1 MPALFMTTTSTPERK
16 RLSGSLIAVLV
27 LLGISVFIN
36 YIDRGNLSIA
46 APLLKAELKITP
58 AQLGLLLSAFFW
70 TYACLQPIYGW
81 LVDRFSVYWMLA
93 AGYCLWSLATAVTGF
108 VHVFAVL
115 FVFRLIVGMGEA
127 VSFPAYSKIIALN
140 YPEEHRGLANAVVAA
155 GLSIGPGFGMLLG
168 GTLMARFG
176 WRPFFI
182 VLGFA
187 SLVWLPAWIKWM
199 PRTNVVP
206 PANSASAPSLWEF
219 LSLRSAWG
227 TCIGVFCG
235 NYLNYF
241 MLTWLPYYLVREQH
255 FSMPTMAKIGGAGYL
270 LSAACATISGSL
282 SDRWIQSGAT
292 PTRVRKTF
300 SGVGIAM
307 AGIFLGLCSIA
318 PLHQLCVA
326 LLWLGM
332 GCFGVSSSN
341 VWAISQ
347 TLAGP
352 QAAGR
357 WVGFQNCIA
366 NIAGVVVPVFTGF
379 VLARTGHFYWAF
391 AIVTAVALTGSMAW
405 FFIVGRVEQ
414 VAWGKYRPPLLA
426 KAAAE

>member
-1 MPALFMTTTSTPERK
+1 MKTASQPERA
-16 RLSGSLIAVLV
+16 RLSGSLLVVLM

-46 APLLKAELKITP
+46 APLLKDELAITP
-58 AQLGLLLSAFFW
+58 AQLGVLLSAFFW
-70 TYACLQPIYGW
+70 TYACLQPLYGW

-93 AGYCLWSLATAVTGF
+93 AGYCVWSLATAVTGF
-108 VHVFAVL
+108 VHVFAAL
-115 FVFRLIVGMGEA
+115 FMLRLIVGMGEA

-182 VLGFA
+182 VLGLA

-199 PRTNVVP
+199 PRNNLVP

-219 LSLRSAWG
+219 LCLRSAWG

-235 NYLNYF
+235 NYISYF
-241 MLTWLPYYLVREQH
+241 LLTWLPYYLVREQH
-255 FSMPTMAKIGGAGYL
+255 FSMPDMARIGGFGYL
-270 LSAACATISGSL
+270 LSAACATLSGPL
-282 SDRWIQSGAT
+282 SDRWIRSGAT

-300 SGVGIAM
+300 SGVGIGL
-307 AGIFLGLCSIA
+307 AGIFVGLSSIA
-318 PLHQLCVA
+318 PNHTLCIA

-332 GCFGVSSSN
+332 ACFGVSSSN

-357 WVGFQNCIA
+357 WVGFQNCFA
-366 NIAGVVVPVFTGF
+366 NMAGVVVPVVTGF
-379 VLARTGHFYWAF
+379 VLARTGHFYGAF
-391 AIVTAVALTGSMAW
+391 AVVTAVTLTGSAAW

-414 VAWGKYRPPLLA
+414 VAWGKHPLPLLA
-426 KAAAE
+426 KAAAD